1 MIRKP
6 HLFPILAVL
15 LVGVVVGMS
24 RKRTWRM
31 ISKLRPQTD
40 PIVEMRT
47 DGVKFHVP
55 EDYGTIVAPTG

>member
-1 MIRKP
+1 VMRKP
-6 HLFPILAVL
+6 HLLPILAIL

-31 ISKLRPQTD
+31 ISKLRPKVDPIVD
-40 PIVEMRT
+40 PIVERWLR
-47 DGVKFHVP
+47 